1 MVPMR
6 FEFLS
11 RCRKWVS
18 CLNLPFFDDKVVG
31 DEFHSGTGQGI
42 YSRFYVD
49 DMDFVDTEAIVSQTR
64 RWTLFFSY
72 RERYFLSKGSML
84 QGLTF
89 PSYLPRVL
97 MFQWVLHTV
106 HVLVVI
112 DANFVKK
119 GPAGFSYV
127 FSGPLRYWISCV
139 LKNLETCYLFVMEEG
154 DGEGRV
160 KQPLSLGCVYC
171 LL

>member
-84 QGLTF
+84 QG
-89 PSYLPRVL
+89 SR
-97 MFQWVLHTV
+97 
-106 HVLVVI
+106 
-112 DANFVKK
+112 
-119 GPAGFSYV
+119 
-127 FSGPLRYWISCV
+127 R
-139 LKNLETCYLFVMEEG
+139 
-154 DGEGRV
+154 
-160 KQPLSLGCVYC
+160 C
-171 LL
+171 LLPIVSGDDRDGRANMVVFVRINFPKLSSKGSDVSMGFTYCSCSCCYRC